1 MDVDGL
7 EERLGHRFEE
17 RDHLE
22 TALTHRSFA
31 AEEPGVT
38 HNERMEFL
46 GDAVL
51 GLAVTRHLFTRYPDL
66 PEGQLAKARASTVS
80 RPRLAEVAAALEVGP
95 LLRLGKGEIATG
107 GRDKDSIL
115 ADAMEAILGAVYL
128 DAGYE
133 AARDVT
139 LAHFGGI
146 ADEMAGDPGSRDY
159 KTRLQE
165 RLASDGAVPQY
176 LIESSGPD
184 HARAF
189 VATVLVGGTV
199 LGSGTG
205 TSKKE
210 AQQAAAAGALE
221 HLG

>member
-7 EERLGHRFEE
+7 EERLGHRFED

-80 RPRLAEVAAALEVGP
+80 RPRLAEVATALEVGP

-107 GRDKDSIL
+107 GRL
-115 ADAMEAILGAVYL
+115 A
-128 DAGYE
+128 
-133 AARDVT
+133 
-139 LAHFGGI
+139 
-146 ADEMAGDPGSRDY
+146 
-159 KTRLQE
+159 
-165 RLASDGAVPQY
+165 
-176 LIESSGPD
+176 GPD
-184 HARAF
+184 
-189 VATVLVGGTV
+189 VLCRLWIGGLVRTLDVGQSVRDGY
-199 LGSGTG
+199 LGH
-205 TSKKE
+205 E
-210 AQQAAAAGALE
+210 L
-221 HLG
+221 